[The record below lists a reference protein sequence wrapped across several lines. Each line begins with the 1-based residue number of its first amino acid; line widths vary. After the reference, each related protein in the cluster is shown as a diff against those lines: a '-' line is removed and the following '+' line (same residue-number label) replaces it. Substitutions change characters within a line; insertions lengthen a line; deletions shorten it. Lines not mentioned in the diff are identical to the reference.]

1 MSFWKLLRGLKI
13 FKGIGRYLKFGGIMA
28 IAYAKL
34 YELVYKYVQDK
45 EKAEIIS
52 KAIEEFIKENE
63 QRIDKRFEESKIII
77 KNELKDELKN
87 ELATKEDI
95 LLTKTE
101 LKNEIEL
108 VREEMK
114 AMKEEILR
122 YIDNKINQIKI
133 LIIIRLICYNFNNQN
148 AIEVIKLIFGLR

>member
-1 MSFWKLLRGLKI
+1 MSFWKLSKGLKI

-63 QRIDKRFEESKIII
+63 QRIDKRFEENKI
-77 KNELKDELKN
+77 LKDELKN
-87 ELATKEDI
+87 ELATKED
-95 LLTKTE
+95 LM
-101 LKNEIEL
+101 L
-108 VREEMK
+108 VEERLRGEMK
-114 AMKEEILR
+114 AMEERILR
-122 YIDNKINQIKI
+122 YADNKFNQIKI
-133 LIIIRLICYNFNNQN
+133 SIIIEML
-148 AIEVIKLIFGLR
+148 LSL

>member
-1 MSFWKLLRGLKI
+1 
-13 FKGIGRYLKFGGIMA
+13 MA

-34 YELVYKYVQDK
+34 YELIYKNIKDEK
-45 EKAEIIS
+45 KAEELYKIV
-52 KAIEEFIKENE
+52 EEFIKENE
-63 QRIDKRFEESKIII
+63 QRIEDKFKNEKVII

-101 LKNEIEL
+101 LKNEIDL

-114 AMKEEILR
+114 AMEERILR
-122 YIDNKINQIKI
+122 YVDNKIYEVRNDITQIKI
-133 LIIIRLICYNFNNQN
+133 LVIITLLAVVILNPYAYEIVKTLI
-148 AIEVIKLIFGLR
+148 GLK

>member
-1 MSFWKLLRGLKI
+1 
-13 FKGIGRYLKFGGIMA
+13 MA

-133 LIIIRLICYNFNNQN
+133 LIIIVIF
-148 AIEVIKLIFGLR
+148 AIILTIKMLLR